1 MTTYQEINAAT
12 RSTQDDSKVRYTAKT
27 HTSGG
32 RRGGVS
38 RSDDGRL
45 DVKLSAPGV
54 PGTGTNPEQLFAA
67 GWSACFISAMGV
79 EANKMKVKLPADA
92 AIDAEIDLC
101 IFQRHTKQRRGYGQR
116 GVSPICSKPF
126 WNDCVGPRR
135 LIHDLNLDATKGKN
149 MKLTQVY
156 RAALIAI
163 PGFLMAAAF
172 HTGQAAQ
179 ASSPQGVR
187 NIVIVHGAWAD
198 GSSWSKV
205 IPLLQAKGLH
215 VVAVQ
220 NPLTSLADDV
230 AATKRAIASQD
241 GPVLLVGHSYGGV
254 VITEAGNDPKV
265 VGLVYVAALAPSEGE
280 SVASVTKAFPPTP
293 LGSEVRADAEGF
305 LTVTP
310 KGIAEDFAQDLTD
323 KEKQILTATQAPTAA
338 AVFGATVTTAAWKT
352 KPSWSV
358 IASNDRAVSPELQ
371 KAEAAAMKAASIT
384 VPSSHADAFSP
395 ERSRRPN

>member
-1 MTTYQEINAAT
+1 
-12 RSTQDDSKVRYTAKT
+12 
-27 HTSGG
+27 
-32 RRGGVS
+32 
-38 RSDDGRL
+38 
-45 DVKLSAPGV
+45 
-54 PGTGTNPEQLFAA
+54 
-67 GWSACFISAMGV
+67 
-79 EANKMKVKLPADA
+79 MKVS
-92 AIDAEIDLC
+92 
-101 IFQRHTKQRRGYGQR
+101 QT
-116 GVSPICSKPF
+116 
-126 WNDCVGPRR
+126 
-135 LIHDLNLDATKGKN
+135 
-149 MKLTQVY
+149 Y
-156 RAALIAI
+156 RIALIAI
-163 PGFLMAAAF
+163 AGFLLAATF
-172 HTGQAAQ
+172 HTGSAAQ
-179 ASSPQGVR
+179 VNSPQGVR

-280 SVASVTKAFPPTP
+280 SVASVTKPFPPTP

-305 LTVTP
+305 LTLTP

-323 KEKQILTATQAPTAA
+323 EEKQILTATQAPTAA

-352 KPSWSV
+352 KPSWGV

-384 VPSSHADAFSP
+384 VPSSHVPMLSHPKEVADLIEQAAAKLGSH
-395 ERSRRPN
+395 